1 MWSKHSYEIV
11 FRLVDINY
19 IFMFSSG
26 LSVAG
31 QWSVQFCREVME
43 IVCSVA
49 GADID
54 GL

>member
-31 QWSVQFCREVME
+31 QWSVQFCREVM
-43 IVCSVA
+43 VMFCSVA
-49 GADID
+49 GM
-54 GL
+54 